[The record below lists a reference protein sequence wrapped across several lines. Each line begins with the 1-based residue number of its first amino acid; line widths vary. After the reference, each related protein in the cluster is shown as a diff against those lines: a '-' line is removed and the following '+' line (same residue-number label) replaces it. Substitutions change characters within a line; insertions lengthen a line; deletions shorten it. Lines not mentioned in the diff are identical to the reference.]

1 MSFYFLVRIFLLFF
15 AAIRD
20 EIDFILNVVLWD
32 IISVVVCEKKKTIK
46 SSTVLF
52 YSRAGS
58 IKNGTETLK

>member
-1 MSFYFLVRIFLLFF
+1 MKGVYVWAMSFYFHVRIFLLFF

-32 IISVVVCEKKKTIK
+32 IISVDVCEKKKTIK

-52 YSRAGS
+52 
-58 IKNGTETLK
+58 L